1 MPLVFPFDPDIARAS
16 TIPARLYND
25 PVYLELE
32 RERVFAHTWQLVGRV
47 DQVAETGQFFT
58 AEIGNDAIV
67 VVRDGDQLRGFYN
80 ICLHRAGP
88 VASGCG
94 KRQTLQ
100 CRYHGWTYRL
110 DGSLLRAPEMEG
122 VEHFRADD
130 MHLVP
135 IAVARWGPLVFA
147 NLDRKAPP
155 LLEVLEDI
163 PGRVAPFHCES
174 MRWVMRKEYHLAC
187 NWKVYVDNFLEGY
200 HLPMVHPGLHR
211 ELDYDQ
217 YRVEPHRYYSI
228 QHAPLRPVT
237 HDAAAR
243 QYDPGATDVPEAVYV
258 WLFPNVMLNVY
269 LGQMQTNVV
278 LPVSHDRTTVVFEWY
293 ADDPPAD
300 LATDPRWSRLISFS
314 DEIQEEDIQICEV
327 VQRNLRSRVYDRG
340 RYSAARENGVHH
352 FHSLLHEH
360 LT

>member
-1 MPLVFPFDPDIARAS
+1 MPLVFPFDPNIARAS

-32 RERVFAHTWQLVGRV
+32 RERVFAHTWQLVGRLE
-47 DQVAETGQFFT
+47 QVAQSGQFFT
-58 AEIGNDAIV
+58 AEVGNDAIV
-67 VVRDGDQLRGFYN
+67 VLRDGETLRGFYN

-122 VEHFRADD
+122 TENFRPDD
-130 MHLVP
+130 MRLIPVQ
-135 IAVARWGPLVFA
+135 VATWGPLVFA
-147 NLDRKAPP
+147 NLDGKAPP
-155 LLEVLEDI
+155 LAEMLEDI
-163 PGRVAPFHCES
+163 PNRVAPFHCEQ
-174 MRWVMRKEYHLAC
+174 MRYVMRKQWDVAC
-187 NWKVYVDNFLEGY
+187 NWKVYVDNYLEGY
-200 HLPMVHPGLHR
+200 HLPVVHPGLHK

-217 YRVEPHRYYSI
+217 YKVEPHRYYSI
-228 QHAPLRPVT
+228 QHAPIRRMPTASTGRRLRPE
-237 HDAAAR
+237 D
-243 QYDPGATDVPEAVYV
+243 TDVAEALYV
-258 WLFPNVMLNVY
+258 WLFPNVMLNVFM
-269 LGQMQTNVV
+269 GQMQTNAV
-278 LPVSHDRTTVVFEWY
+278 LPLSHDRTRVAFEWY
-293 ADDPPAD
+293 AAEPPAD
-300 LATDPRWSRLISFS
+300 PATDPRWSRLIEFAE
-314 DEIQEEDIQICEV
+314 EIQEEDVEICEV

-352 FHSLLHEH
+352 FHSLLHEF